1 MGVRMSSTTVDDAQ
15 PNEQDAELARDALAR
30 VKDYLARHR
39 GAAHEPVRIRVDEAG
54 EQPLTLPRVSVELMA
69 RVLAH
74 IAAGQTVAIVPN
86 HAELTTQQAA
96 DMLNVSRPYLISLL
110 DEGKIGYRRVGTH
123 RRIVASSLLEYK
135 RADDA
140 ARRSAADELAAMTQ
154 ELGDD

>member
-1 MGVRMSSTTVDDAQ
+1 MSTTTVGDAQ
-15 PNEQDAELARDALAR
+15 PNDRNTALARDALAR
-30 VKDYLARHR
+30 VKRYLARHR
-39 GAAHEPVRIRVDEAG
+39 GEAHEPVRVRVDEPG

-69 RVLAH
+69 RILAH

-96 DMLNVSRPYLISLL
+96 DLLNVSRPFLITLL

-140 ARRSAADELAAMTQ
+140 ARRTAADDLTAMTQ
-154 ELGDD
+154 ELGED

>member
-1 MGVRMSSTTVDDAQ
+1 MPTATVDDAQ
-15 PNEQDAELARDALAR
+15 PNERDAELARDALAR

-39 GAAHEPVRIRVDEAG
+39 GGGPEPVRVRVDEPG

-69 RVLAH
+69 RILAH

-96 DMLNVSRPYLISLL
+96 DMLNVSRPYLIGLL

-123 RRIVASSLLEYK
+123 RRILASSLLEYK

-140 ARRSAADELAAMTQ
+140 ARRSAADDLAAMTQ
-154 ELGDD
+154 EFGED